1 MKILDPKTEE
11 QLERLEAEILKT
23 ITNLFRISQLIQP
36 LQDELMT
43 TRALLRNLIY
53 AYRSN
58 KTDAEMDDLLF
69 AVIRDN
75 ALSYE
80 DIQIVFDL
88 NDSLFKESIKRMKE
102 RDRYEP

>member
-1 MKILDPKTEE
+1 MKILDPRTE
-11 QLERLEAEILKT
+11 QQFERLEAEILRM
-23 ITNLFRISQLIQP
+23 ITNLFRISHLIQP
-36 LQDELMT
+36 LQDELMQK
-43 TRALLRNLIY
+43 RALLRNLIF
-53 AYRSN
+53 AYRSH

-88 NDSLFKESIKRMKE
+88 NDSLFSEAIKRMKE
-102 RDRYEP
+102 RDQYEP